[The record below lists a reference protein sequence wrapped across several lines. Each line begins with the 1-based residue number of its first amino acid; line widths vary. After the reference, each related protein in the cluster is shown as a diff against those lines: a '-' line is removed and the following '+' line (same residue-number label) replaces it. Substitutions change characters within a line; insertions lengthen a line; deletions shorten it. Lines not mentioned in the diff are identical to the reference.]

1 MYPQW
6 MTMLETQSIKEWE
19 NLTFSLLCGI
29 RLLEG
34 SQEVTHLTSC
44 FWLNN
49 LKSLILFKL
58 FWVLGTRSKLI
69 YFSANFNFFIF
80 LKEMKY
86 SDFSLIVNIFYFL
99 LKNVLCLIYLNSSLA
114 PSMHKLVLIFN
125 IFK

>member
-1 MYPQW
+1 

-29 RLLEG
+29 RLLE
-34 SQEVTHLTSC
+34 VTHLTSC

-49 LKSLILFKL
+49 LKPLILFKL
-58 FWVLGTRSKLI
+58 FWVLGTGSKLI

-86 SDFSLIVNIFYFL
+86 SDFALIVNIFYFL

-114 PSMHKLVLIFN
+114 PSMHELVLVFN